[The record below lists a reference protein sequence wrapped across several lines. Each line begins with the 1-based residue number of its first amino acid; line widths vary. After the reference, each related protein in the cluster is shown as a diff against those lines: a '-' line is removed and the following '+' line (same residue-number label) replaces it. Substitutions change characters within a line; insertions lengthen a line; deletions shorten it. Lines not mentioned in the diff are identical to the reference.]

1 MSSLQR
7 ICKCCGSLTPVTPFM
22 FCDECLEERETVRHY
37 LREHPKASP
46 IEIAQ
51 HTHVQIEKVTNL
63 VQQGSLVLR

>member
-7 ICKCCGSLTPVTPFM
+7 ICKCCGSLTPVTPFV

-37 LREHPKASP
+37 LREHPNASP
-46 IEIAQ
+46 LEIAQ